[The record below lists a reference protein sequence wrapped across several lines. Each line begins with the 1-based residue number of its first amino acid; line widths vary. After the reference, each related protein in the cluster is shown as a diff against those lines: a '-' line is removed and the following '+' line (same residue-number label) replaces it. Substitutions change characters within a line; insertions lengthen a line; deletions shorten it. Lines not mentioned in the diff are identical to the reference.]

1 MHDSVARF
9 VSFEILSTKVKSKRL
24 DRGAGILQNTRGE
37 QKANIVLGSHYPVMR
52 SNLATLRSDVELSLA
67 GRVVS
72 PFGYRDRKSVETV
85 LTGIPEIDALA
96 GGFPRGA
103 LTEICGPPCS
113 GRTTVLLSALASRTA
128 EAEVCALIDARDSF
142 DPRSAEAAGVELQQ
156 LLWVRCRSLD
166 QSLRAA
172 DLLIQGGGF
181 GFIALDLSD
190 VAPETVRH
198 VPLNAWFRFR
208 RAVEDTSTV
217 LLVLEQESNA
227 KTCASLVL
235 RMSMKAAMWSGR
247 AESDVHDKTAVIN
260 HAGISRHS
268 QLLAH
273 ECLGQKFLARGCLP
287 HARLLDGSDV
297 QAEMLHTRMQSIN
310 FRQTQNGPVS
320 IERHF
325 GGRDLT
331 DHSDDNIQSFAT
343 QSIWS
348 YLQALPV
355 EAKARL
361 K

>member
-1 MHDSVARF
+1 
-9 VSFEILSTKVKSKRL
+9 
-24 DRGAGILQNTRGE
+24 
-37 QKANIVLGSHYPVMR
+37 MR
-52 SNLATLRSDVELSLA
+52 SHLATLRSDVELSLA

-96 GGFPRGA
+96 GGLPRGA

-113 GRTTVLLSALASRTA
+113 GRTTVLLSALAWRTA

-172 DLLIQGGGF
+172 DLVIQGGGF

-235 RMSMKAAMWSGR
+235 RMSMKGAEWSGAGESKVNDK
-247 AESDVHDKTAVIN
+247 AEGIKA
-260 HAGISRHS
+260 AEISRYS
-268 QLLAH
+268 RGSLTQEFLANGSLAH
-273 ECLGQKFLARGCLP
+273 GCLP

-310 FRQTQNGPVS
+310 FQQAQNGFQQAQNGPVS
-320 IERHF
+320 IEKHF
-325 GGRDLT
+325 SGRDFVNS
-331 DHSDDNIQSFAT
+331 SDGFERSNTQSFSA
-343 QSIWS
+343 QSVWS
-348 YLQALPV
+348 YLHDLPV
-355 EAKARL
+355 ETKL

>member
-1 MHDSVARF
+1 
-9 VSFEILSTKVKSKRL
+9 
-24 DRGAGILQNTRGE
+24 
-37 QKANIVLGSHYPVMR
+37 MR
-52 SNLATLRSDVELSLA
+52 SNIATLRSDVELSLA

-103 LTEICGPPCS
+103 LTEICGSPCS

-142 DPRSAEAAGVELQQ
+142 DPRSAEAAGVELQR
-156 LLWVRCRSLD
+156 LLWVRCRNID

-190 VAPETVRH
+190 VAPETVRQ

-235 RMSMKAAMWSGR
+235 RMSMKAAKWSGM
-247 AESDVHDKTAVIN
+247 AGSNVKEDTAV
-260 HAGISRHS
+260 ISRHS
-268 QLLAH
+268 HERLGH
-273 ECLGQKFLARGCLP
+273 ECLAHACLP
-287 HARLLDGSDV
+287 HVRLLDGSDV
-297 QAEMLHTRMQSIN
+297 QAEMLHTRVQSIN
-310 FRQTQNGPVS
+310 FQQAQNVPVS
-320 IERHF
+320 IEGHF
-325 GGRDLT
+325 AGRD
-331 DHSDDNIQSFAT
+331 FANSSHNFDSSHAQGFAA

-348 YLQALPV
+348 YLHAMPV
-355 EAKARL
+355 EAKL

>member
-1 MHDSVARF
+1 
-9 VSFEILSTKVKSKRL
+9 
-24 DRGAGILQNTRGE
+24 
-37 QKANIVLGSHYPVMR
+37 MR
-52 SNLATLRSDVELSLA
+52 SNLATLRSDVELSLS

-96 GGFPRGA
+96 GGLPRGA

-142 DPRSAEAAGVELQQ
+142 DPRSAEAAGVELEQ
-156 LLWVRCRSLD
+156 LLWVRCRGLD

-172 DLLIQGGGF
+172 DLVIQGGGF

-235 RMSMKAAMWSGR
+235 RMSMKGAKWSDTG
-247 AESDVHDKTAVIN
+247 ESNVEDHTSGNSPGIKPTE
-260 HAGISRHS
+260 ISRHS
-268 QLLAH
+268 YGRLAQ
-273 ECLGQKFLARGCLP
+273 ECLPHEGLTQACLS
-287 HARLLDGSDV
+287 HARLLDGSEV
-297 QAEMLHTRMQSIN
+297 QAEMLHTRIQSVN
-310 FRQTQNGPVS
+310 FQRAQNGPVS
-320 IERHF
+320 IARHF
-325 GGRDLT
+325 TGHNST
-331 DHSDDNIQSFAT
+331 DHSDENTQSFGA
-343 QSIWS
+343 QSVWS
-348 YLQALPV
+348 YLHALPV
-355 EAKARL
+355 EAKL

>member
-1 MHDSVARF
+1 
-9 VSFEILSTKVKSKRL
+9 
-24 DRGAGILQNTRGE
+24 
-37 QKANIVLGSHYPVMR
+37 MR

-113 GRTTVLLSALASRTA
+113 GRTTLLLSVLASRTA

-142 DPRSAEAAGVELQQ
+142 DPRSAEAAGVELRQ
-156 LLWVRCRSLD
+156 LLWVRCRSLE
-166 QSLRAA
+166 QSLHAA
-172 DLLIQGGGF
+172 DLVIQGGGF

-235 RMSMKAAMWSGR
+235 RMSMKVAKWSG
-247 AESDVHDKTAVIN
+247 AGESDVNDNIAEIKGT
-260 HAGISRHS
+260 GISQH
-268 QLLAH
+268 LH
-273 ECLGQKFLARGCLP
+273 ECLAHACLP
-287 HARLLDGSDV
+287 HARLLNGSDV

-310 FRQTQNGPVS
+310 FKGFQQAQNVPVS
-320 IERHF
+320 IEKHF
-325 GGRDLT
+325 AGRDFANNRDGFERST
-331 DHSDDNIQSFAT
+331 TQSFAA
-343 QSIWS
+343 QSMWS
-348 YLQALPV
+348 YLHTLPV
-355 EAKARL
+355 EAKL

>member
-1 MHDSVARF
+1 
-9 VSFEILSTKVKSKRL
+9 
-24 DRGAGILQNTRGE
+24 
-37 QKANIVLGSHYPVMR
+37 MR

-128 EAEVCALIDARDSF
+128 ETEVCALIDARDSF

-172 DLLIQGGGF
+172 DLVIQGGGF

-235 RMSMKAAMWSGR
+235 RMSMKAAKWSGVG
-247 AESDVHDKTAVIN
+247 ESNVNEKASEIN
-260 HAGISRHS
+260 AAGISRHLHS
-268 QLLAH
+268 HEFLAH
-273 ECLGQKFLARGCLP
+273 GRLPHVCLP

-297 QAEMLHTRMQSIN
+297 QAEMLHTRIQSIN
-310 FRQTQNGPVS
+310 FQQAQSGFQQAQNGPVS

-325 GGRDLT
+325 AGRDF
-331 DHSDDNIQSFAT
+331 DNSNDGFERSTTQSFAA
-343 QSIWS
+343 QSMWS
-348 YLQALPV
+348 YLHAIPV
-355 EAKARL
+355 EAKL

>member
-1 MHDSVARF
+1 
-9 VSFEILSTKVKSKRL
+9 
-24 DRGAGILQNTRGE
+24 
-37 QKANIVLGSHYPVMR
+37 MR

-85 LTGIPEIDALA
+85 LTGIPEIDSLA

-156 LLWVRCRSLD
+156 LLWVRCHGLD

-235 RMSMKAAMWSGR
+235 RMSMKAAKWSGA
-247 AESDVHDKTAVIN
+247 AESNVKDNT
-260 HAGISRHS
+260 AGISRYSHER
-268 QLLAH
+268 LAH
-273 ECLGQKFLARGCLP
+273 ECLP

-310 FRQTQNGPVS
+310 FQQAQNRFKHTQNGPVS

-325 GGRDLT
+325 VGRDST
-331 DHSDDNIQSFAT
+331 DHSDENIQSFAA

-348 YLQALPV
+348 YLHAMPV
-355 EAKARL
+355 EAKL

>member
-1 MHDSVARF
+1 
-9 VSFEILSTKVKSKRL
+9 
-24 DRGAGILQNTRGE
+24 
-37 QKANIVLGSHYPVMR
+37 MR

-235 RMSMKAAMWSGR
+235 RMSMKGAKWSGAVESNVNDEI
-247 AESDVHDKTAVIN
+247 AEISTV
-260 HAGISRHS
+260 GISRHPHEFMGPGC
-268 QLLAH
+268 LA
-273 ECLGQKFLARGCLP
+273 QGCLP
-287 HARLLDGSDV
+287 HACLAHARLLDGSDV
-297 QAEMLHTRMQSIN
+297 QAEMLHTRIQSIN
-310 FRQTQNGPVS
+310 FQQTQSGFQQAQNGPVS

-325 GGRDLT
+325 AVRDFANSGGGFERST
-331 DHSDDNIQSFAT
+331 TQSFAA
-343 QSIWS
+343 QSMWS
-348 YLQALPV
+348 YLHAMPV
-355 EAKARL
+355 EAKL
-361 K
+361 KMRSAGRK

>member
-1 MHDSVARF
+1 
-9 VSFEILSTKVKSKRL
+9 
-24 DRGAGILQNTRGE
+24 
-37 QKANIVLGSHYPVMR
+37 MR

-142 DPRSAEAAGVELQQ
+142 DPRSAEAAGVELRQ
-156 LLWVRCRSLD
+156 LLWVRCRGLE
-166 QSLRAA
+166 QALRAA
-172 DLLIQGGGF
+172 DLVIQGGGF

-235 RMSMKAAMWSGR
+235 RMSMKGAKWSG
-247 AESDVHDKTAVIN
+247 AGENVNDHTSVIN
-260 HAGISRHS
+260 TVGISRHS
-268 QLLAH
+268 HKFVAHELLAH
-273 ECLGQKFLARGCLP
+273 GCLQHAGLP

-297 QAEMLHTRMQSIN
+297 QAEMLHTRRQSIN
-310 FRQTQNGPVS
+310 FQQTQRGFQQAQNGPVS

-325 GGRDLT
+325 AGRDFANS
-331 DHSDDNIQSFAT
+331 SDGFERSDTQSFSA
-343 QSIWS
+343 QSVWS
-348 YLQALPV
+348 YLHALPV
-355 EAKARL
+355 EAKL

>member
-1 MHDSVARF
+1 
-9 VSFEILSTKVKSKRL
+9 
-24 DRGAGILQNTRGE
+24 
-37 QKANIVLGSHYPVMR
+37 MR

-103 LTEICGPPCS
+103 LTELCGPPCS
-113 GRTTVLLSALASRTA
+113 GRTTVLLSVLASRTA

-142 DPRSAEAAGVELQQ
+142 DPRSAEAAGVELRQ
-156 LLWVRCRSLD
+156 LLWVRCRSLE
-166 QSLRAA
+166 QSLHAA
-172 DLLIQGGGF
+172 DLVIQGGGF

-190 VAPETVRH
+190 VAPETVRRH

-235 RMSMKAAMWSGR
+235 RMSMKVAKWSG
-247 AESDVHDKTAVIN
+247 AGESDVNDNIAEIKGT
-260 HAGISRHS
+260 GISQHS
-268 QLLAH
+268 H
-273 ECLGQKFLARGCLP
+273 ECLAHACLP
-287 HARLLDGSDV
+287 HARLLNGSDV

-310 FRQTQNGPVS
+310 FKGFQQAQNGPVS
-320 IERHF
+320 IEKHF
-325 GGRDLT
+325 AGRDFANNRDGFERST
-331 DHSDDNIQSFAT
+331 TQSFAA
-343 QSIWS
+343 QSMWS
-348 YLQALPV
+348 YLHTLPV
-355 EAKARL
+355 EAKL

>member
-1 MHDSVARF
+1 
-9 VSFEILSTKVKSKRL
+9 
-24 DRGAGILQNTRGE
+24 
-37 QKANIVLGSHYPVMR
+37 MR

-96 GGFPRGA
+96 GGLPRGA

-156 LLWVRCRSLD
+156 LLWVRCRGLE

-235 RMSMKAAMWSGR
+235 RMSMKGAKWSG
-247 AESDVHDKTAVIN
+247 AGESKVNDKTAGIKTTE
-260 HAGISRHS
+260 ISRHS
-268 QLLAH
+268 RGSLTQEVLAKG
-273 ECLGQKFLARGCLP
+273 CLAQAGLAR
-287 HARLLDGSDV
+287 ARLLDGSDV

-310 FRQTQNGPVS
+310 FQQAQNGFQQAQNVPVS
-320 IERHF
+320 IEKHF
-325 GGRDLT
+325 SGRDFVNS
-331 DHSDDNIQSFAT
+331 SDGFERSNTQSFSA
-343 QSIWS
+343 QSVWS
-348 YLQALPV
+348 YLHDLPV
-355 EAKARL
+355 ETKL

>member
-1 MHDSVARF
+1 
-9 VSFEILSTKVKSKRL
+9 
-24 DRGAGILQNTRGE
+24 
-37 QKANIVLGSHYPVMR
+37 MR

-72 PFGYRDRKSVETV
+72 PFGYRDRKSLETV

-103 LTEICGPPCS
+103 LTELCGPPCS

-156 LLWVRCRSLD
+156 LLWVRCRSLE

-172 DLLIQGGGF
+172 DLVIQGGGF

-235 RMSMKAAMWSGR
+235 RMSMKAAKWSG
-247 AESDVHDKTAVIN
+247 AGESNVEDKTAGIN
-260 HAGISRHS
+260 TVGIKMTEISRHLDGS
-268 QLLAH
+268 LTQEVLA
-273 ECLGQKFLARGCLP
+273 KGCLA

-310 FRQTQNGPVS
+310 FQQAQNGPVS
-320 IERHF
+320 IEKHF
-325 GGRDLT
+325 AERDFANS
-331 DHSDDNIQSFAT
+331 SDDFERSNTQSFSA
-343 QSIWS
+343 QSVWS
-348 YLQALPV
+348 YLHDLPV
-355 EAKARL
+355 EAKL

>member
-1 MHDSVARF
+1 
-9 VSFEILSTKVKSKRL
+9 
-24 DRGAGILQNTRGE
+24 
-37 QKANIVLGSHYPVMR
+37 MR

-72 PFGYRDRKSVETV
+72 PFGYRDRKSLETV

-103 LTEICGPPCS
+103 LTELCGPPCS

-156 LLWVRCRSLD
+156 LLWVRCRSLE

-172 DLLIQGGGF
+172 DLVIQGGGF

-235 RMSMKAAMWSGR
+235 RMSMKAAKWSG
-247 AESDVHDKTAVIN
+247 AGESNVEDKTSGIN
-260 HAGISRHS
+260 TVGIKMTDISRHLYGS
-268 QLLAH
+268 LAQ
-273 ECLGQKFLARGCLP
+273 EVLAKGCLA

-310 FRQTQNGPVS
+310 FQQAQNGFQQAQNGPVS
-320 IERHF
+320 IEKHF
-325 GGRDLT
+325 AERDFANS
-331 DHSDDNIQSFAT
+331 SDGFERSNTQSFSA
-343 QSIWS
+343 QSVWS
-348 YLQALPV
+348 YLHDLPV
-355 EAKARL
+355 EAKL

>member
-1 MHDSVARF
+1 
-9 VSFEILSTKVKSKRL
+9 
-24 DRGAGILQNTRGE
+24 
-37 QKANIVLGSHYPVMR
+37 MR

-103 LTEICGPPCS
+103 LTEVYGPPCS

-156 LLWVRCRSLD
+156 LLWVRCQSLD

-235 RMSMKAAMWSGR
+235 RMSMKAAKWSGAVESNVNGDIA
-247 AESDVHDKTAVIN
+247 AEIN
-260 HAGISRHS
+260 MAGISRHLHGS
-268 QLLAH
+268 LAH
-273 ECLGQKFLARGCLP
+273 GDLLHGRLQHACLP

-297 QAEMLHTRMQSIN
+297 QAEMLHTRIQSIN
-310 FRQTQNGPVS
+310 FQQKQIGFKQAQNGPVS

-325 GGRDLT
+325 AGRDFANS
-331 DHSDDNIQSFAT
+331 SDGFERSTTQSFVA
-343 QSIWS
+343 QSVWS
-348 YLQALPV
+348 YLHDLPL
-355 EAKARL
+355 EAKVKL

>member
-1 MHDSVARF
+1 
-9 VSFEILSTKVKSKRL
+9 
-24 DRGAGILQNTRGE
+24 
-37 QKANIVLGSHYPVMR
+37 MR

-142 DPRSAEAAGVELQQ
+142 DPRSAEAAGVELRQ
-156 LLWVRCRSLD
+156 LLWVRCRGLE
-166 QSLRAA
+166 QALRAA
-172 DLLIQGGGF
+172 DLVIQGRGF

-235 RMSMKAAMWSGR
+235 RMSMKGAKWSG
-247 AESDVHDKTAVIN
+247 AGENVNDHTSVIN
-260 HAGISRHS
+260 TVGISRHS
-268 QLLAH
+268 HKFVAHELLAH
-273 ECLGQKFLARGCLP
+273 GCLQHAGLP

-310 FRQTQNGPVS
+310 FQQTQRGFQQAQNGLVS

-325 GGRDLT
+325 AGRDFANS
-331 DHSDDNIQSFAT
+331 SDGFERSDTQSFSA
-343 QSIWS
+343 QSVWS
-348 YLQALPV
+348 YLHALPV
-355 EAKARL
+355 EAKL

>member
-1 MHDSVARF
+1 
-9 VSFEILSTKVKSKRL
+9 
-24 DRGAGILQNTRGE
+24 
-37 QKANIVLGSHYPVMR
+37 MR

-72 PFGYRDRKSVETV
+72 PFGYRDRKSLETV

-103 LTEICGPPCS
+103 LTELCGPPCS

-156 LLWVRCRSLD
+156 LLWVRCRSLE

-172 DLLIQGGGF
+172 DLVIQGGGF

-227 KTCASLVL
+227 KTCATLVL
-235 RMSMKAAMWSGR
+235 RMSMKAAKWSG
-247 AESDVHDKTAVIN
+247 AGESNIEDKTSGIN
-260 HAGISRHS
+260 TVGIKMTDISRHLYGS
-268 QLLAH
+268 LAQ
-273 ECLGQKFLARGCLP
+273 EVLAKGCLA

-310 FRQTQNGPVS
+310 FQQAQNGPVS
-320 IERHF
+320 IEKHF
-325 GGRDLT
+325 AERDFANS
-331 DHSDDNIQSFAT
+331 SDDFERSNTQSFSA
-343 QSIWS
+343 QSVWS
-348 YLQALPV
+348 YLHDLPV
-355 EAKARL
+355 EPKL

>member
-1 MHDSVARF
+1 
-9 VSFEILSTKVKSKRL
+9 
-24 DRGAGILQNTRGE
+24 
-37 QKANIVLGSHYPVMR
+37 MR

-142 DPRSAEAAGVELQQ
+142 DPRSAEAAGVELRQ
-156 LLWVRCRSLD
+156 LLWVRCRSLE
-166 QSLRAA
+166 QSLHAA
-172 DLLIQGGGF
+172 DLVIQGGGF

-235 RMSMKAAMWSGR
+235 RMSMKVAKWSG
-247 AESDVHDKTAVIN
+247 AGESDVNDNIAQIKGT
-260 HAGISRHS
+260 GISQHS
-268 QLLAH
+268 H
-273 ECLGQKFLARGCLP
+273 ECLAHACLP

-297 QAEMLHTRMQSIN
+297 QAEMRHTRMQSIN
-310 FRQTQNGPVS
+310 FKGFQQAQNGPVS
-320 IERHF
+320 IEKHF
-325 GGRDLT
+325 AGRDFANNRDGFERST
-331 DHSDDNIQSFAT
+331 TQSFAA
-343 QSIWS
+343 QSMWS
-348 YLQALPV
+348 YLHTLPV
-355 EAKARL
+355 EAKL

>member
-1 MHDSVARF
+1 
-9 VSFEILSTKVKSKRL
+9 
-24 DRGAGILQNTRGE
+24 
-37 QKANIVLGSHYPVMR
+37 MR

-72 PFGYRDRKSVETV
+72 PFGYRNRKSVETV
-85 LTGIPEIDALA
+85 LTGIPEVDALA

-113 GRTTVLLSALASRTA
+113 GRTTVLLSALALRTA

-156 LLWVRCRSLD
+156 LLWVRCHGLD

-235 RMSMKAAMWSGR
+235 RMSMKGAKWSG
-247 AESDVHDKTAVIN
+247 TAGSNVN
-260 HAGISRHS
+260 DHTAGSSRQAHGF
-268 QLLAH
+268 LAH
-273 ECLGQKFLARGCLP
+273 ERLAHRCLP

-310 FRQTQNGPVS
+310 FQQARNGPVS

-325 GGRDLT
+325 PERHST
-331 DHSDDNIQSFAT
+331 DRSNENIQSFAA

-348 YLQALPV
+348 YLHAMPV
-355 EAKARL
+355 EAKL

>member
-1 MHDSVARF
+1 
-9 VSFEILSTKVKSKRL
+9 
-24 DRGAGILQNTRGE
+24 
-37 QKANIVLGSHYPVMR
+37 MR

-156 LLWVRCRSLD
+156 LLWVRCRSLE

-172 DLLIQGGGF
+172 DLVIQGGGF

-235 RMSMKAAMWSGR
+235 RMSMKGAKWSDAG
-247 AESDVHDKTAVIN
+247 ESNANDKTAGIKTTE
-260 HAGISRHS
+260 ISRHS
-268 QLLAH
+268 RGSLAQ
-273 ECLGQKFLARGCLP
+273 EVLAKGCLA

-310 FRQTQNGPVS
+310 FQQAQNGFQQAQNGPVS

-325 GGRDLT
+325 AGRDFANS
-331 DHSDDNIQSFAT
+331 SDGFKRSNTQSFSA
-343 QSIWS
+343 QSVWS
-348 YLQALPV
+348 YLHDLPV
-355 EAKARL
+355 ETRL

>member
-1 MHDSVARF
+1 
-9 VSFEILSTKVKSKRL
+9 
-24 DRGAGILQNTRGE
+24 
-37 QKANIVLGSHYPVMR
+37 MR
-52 SNLATLRSDVELSLA
+52 SNLAMLRSAVEVSLA
-67 GRVVS
+67 GRVAS

-96 GGFPRGA
+96 GGLPRGA

-128 EAEVCALIDARDSF
+128 QEEVCALIDARDSF

-156 LLWVRCRSLD
+156 LLWVRCRGLD

-190 VAPETVRH
+190 IAPETVRH

-217 LLVLEQESNA
+217 LLLMEQESNA
-227 KTCASLVL
+227 KTCASLVVQ
-235 RMSMKAAMWSGR
+235 MKSESAQWSVTARSIVGEGR
-247 AESDVHDKTAVIN
+247 TEISTHPHQHPPAYVH
-260 HAGISRHS
+260 
-268 QLLAH
+268 
-273 ECLGQKFLARGCLP
+273 P
-287 HARLLDGSDV
+287 HACLLDGTEV
-297 QAEMLHTRMQSIN
+297 EAEMLHTRIQSIKFPQACN
-310 FRQTQNGPVS
+310 RP
-320 IERHF
+320 IPIAK
-325 GGRDLT
+325 
-331 DHSDDNIQSFAT
+331 HSAGKDSGSHSQDRSHSQSFAA

-348 YLQALPV
+348 YLQAMPV
-355 EAKARL
+355 EAKL

>member
-1 MHDSVARF
+1 
-9 VSFEILSTKVKSKRL
+9 
-24 DRGAGILQNTRGE
+24 
-37 QKANIVLGSHYPVMR
+37 MR

-172 DLLIQGGGF
+172 DLVIQGGGF
-181 GFIALDLSD
+181 GFVALDLSD

-208 RAVEDTSTV
+208 RSVEDTSTV

-235 RMSMKAAMWSGR
+235 RMSMKGAKWSGAVEGNVR
-247 AESDVHDKTAVIN
+247 DNTAEIN
-260 HAGISRHS
+260 TAGISRRLHGS
-268 QLLAH
+268 LAH
-273 ECLGQKFLARGCLP
+273 ECLAHGGLADGYLPHACLP

-297 QAEMLHTRMQSIN
+297 QAEMLHTRIQSVN
-310 FRQTQNGPVS
+310 FQQAQNGFQRAQNGPVS
-320 IERHF
+320 IQKHF
-325 GGRDLT
+325 AGRDFANSSEGFERST
-331 DHSDDNIQSFAT
+331 TQSFAA
-343 QSIWS
+343 QSMWS
-348 YLQALPV
+348 YLHALPV
-355 EAKARL
+355 EAKL